1 MKEIYGVGILFF
13 YFLKWPI
20 FLGYIYLRMNGFKEN
35 YILDALWLYC
45 LFLILKDFYTFY
57 QRYKEK
63 STKQDELSS

>member
-1 MKEIYGVGILFF
+1 MKELYGVGILFF

-20 FLGYIYLRMNGFKEN
+20 FVGYIYLRMNGLKEN

-63 STKQDELSS
+63 SAKQDKLSS